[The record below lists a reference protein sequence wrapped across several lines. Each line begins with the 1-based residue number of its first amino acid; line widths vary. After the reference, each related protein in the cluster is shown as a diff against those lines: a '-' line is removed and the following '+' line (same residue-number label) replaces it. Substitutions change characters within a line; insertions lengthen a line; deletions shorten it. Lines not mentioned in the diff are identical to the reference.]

1 MNAQRML
8 LAVGFVALCSGC
20 ANGLNSQQK
29 AELRQYEARGQ
40 AVQEKNPGTGA
51 ALGLLPGGGSFYGRE
66 YGLGVVNLLFWPLS
80 ILWDPVS
87 GYDAAESLNYHATKA
102 HVAKLQDKEVTELD
116 DRLAAGELDLAAY
129 TLEKRKVEKKY
140 STY

>member
-1 MNAQRML
+1 MKAQRML
-8 LAVGFVALCSGC
+8 LAVSFVALTSGC
-20 ANGLNSQQK
+20 ASGLNSQQK
-29 AELRQYEARGQ
+29 TELRQYEARGQ

-87 GYDAAESLNYHATKA
+87 GYDASESINYHATKA
-102 HVAKLQDKEVTELD
+102 HIAKLQDREVSALD
-116 DRLAAGELDLAAY
+116 EQLAGGEIDMTAY
-129 TLEKRKVEKKY
+129 TLEKRKIEKKY
-140 STY
+140 GTY